1 MVDKNKLARKR
12 HIQRR
17 LARLQYQIDDR
28 RHCLTNPAINTCEQV
43 DTGLESEI
51 AVLNAERIDL
61 NTELDVLIRDI
72 QREQG

>member
-1 MVDKNKLARKR
+1 MVDKNKLARKQ
-12 HIQRR
+12 HIQKRLVRLRR
-17 LARLQYQIDDR
+17 QIDDR
-28 RHCLTNPAINTCEQV
+28 RHCLTDPGINTCDRVE
-43 DTGLESEI
+43 TGLQSEI